1 MLTNPSFDDRPPL
14 GSKAARSRPARAAA
28 SPMSW
33 RALSGAFFIA
43 AVAMVVFVSDAS
55 WMVLCCLL
63 AASAVLSF
71 IASWKD
77 PYPSRMNGDGG
88 GYDGYDGE

>member
-1 MLTNPSFDDRPPL
+1 MLTNRHSTIARHWAP
-14 GSKAARSRPARAAA
+14 KAARSLPARAAA
-28 SPMSW
+28 SPLFW

-43 AVAMVVFVSDAS
+43 AVAMVVFASDVS
-55 WMVLCCLL
+55 WVVLCCLL

-88 GYDGYDGE
+88 GYDGGE